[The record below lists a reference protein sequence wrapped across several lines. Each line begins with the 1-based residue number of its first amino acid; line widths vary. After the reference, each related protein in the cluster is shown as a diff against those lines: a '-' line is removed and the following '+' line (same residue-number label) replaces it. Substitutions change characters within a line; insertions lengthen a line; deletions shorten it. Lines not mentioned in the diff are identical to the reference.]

1 MGQTAAA
8 SSNLLG
14 IRLLGIGLPSIRILC
29 VTVLAVSLLAVSL
42 LGIGIHGI
50 RGSEQI
56 RTTGMDY
63 RSAGV
68 DVEAGRAFVERIRSS
83 VESTRRPEVVG
94 GLGGFGGLCRLP
106 AGLKEP
112 LLVSG
117 TDGVGT
123 KLELAQAQGS
133 HHGVGI
139 DLVAMCVNDVITSGA
154 QPLFFLDYIATGK
167 LSPAAMASVVE
178 GIADGCRQ
186 SGCALLGGETA
197 EMPGF
202 YSPGR
207 YDLAGFCV
215 AVVDA
220 AELVDGSAVQP
231 GHRILAVASSGVHSN
246 GFSLVRRI
254 LEAQALDPT
263 VTWPGSGSDSDSD
276 SGSDSGSG
284 SGSVIDALLTP
295 TRIYWDLVKALK
307 ASAIPIHGMAHIT
320 GGGLPENLPRCLPA
334 GMHAVIDPL
343 SWQRPA
349 LFQWLQQA
357 GQIPESDIWHTF
369 NLGVGYCLVLP
380 ATAVDAALSVCQA
393 LGHQAWELGE
403 VAAGPANGG
412 APLAGLPF

>member
-1 MGQTAAA
+1 
-8 SSNLLG
+8 
-14 IRLLGIGLPSIRILC
+14 
-29 VTVLAVSLLAVSL
+29 
-42 LGIGIHGI
+42 
-50 RGSEQI
+50 
-56 RTTGMDY
+56 MDY
-63 RSAGV
+63 RSTGV
-68 DVEAGRAFVERIRSS
+68 DVAAGRAFVERIRSS

-106 AGLKEP
+106 AGIKEP

-123 KLELAQAQGS
+123 KLELAQAHGC
-133 HHGVGI
+133 HHQVGI

-167 LSPAAMASVVE
+167 LSPAAMAAVVE

-215 AVVDA
+215 AVVEA
-220 AELVDGSAVQP
+220 GELVDGRAVQP
-231 GHRILAVASSGVHSN
+231 GDRILAVASSGVHSN

-254 LEAQALDPT
+254 LEAKGMDGTTA
-263 VTWPGSGSDSDSD
+263 WPGE
-276 SGSDSGSG
+276 
-284 SGSVIDALLTP
+284 GSVIEALLTP
-295 TRIYWDLVKALK
+295 TRIYWDLVKTLK
-307 ASAIPIHGMAHIT
+307 DDAIPIHGMAHIT

-349 LFQWLQQA
+349 LFQWLQET
-357 GQIPESDIWHTF
+357 GEIPEADIWHTF
-369 NLGVGYCLVLP
+369 NLGIGYCLVLP
-380 ATAVDAALSVCQA
+380 APAVEAALAVCHAQ
-393 LGHQAWELGE
+393 GHHCWQLGE
-403 VAAGPANGG
+403 VAAGAATSGM
-412 APLAGLPF
+412 PLAGLPF